1 MHRNEILT
9 RINDGVI
16 IALSNEVR
24 QGRFLQKKE
33 AAIRQLTFQR
43 FIAPHFS
50 CIHYVHENSWRC
62 TVYKSYIVIF
72 VGFSVPNQ
80 TCILLNCAI
89 DIKHLVL

>member
-16 IALSNEVR
+16 IALSSEVR

-43 FIAPHFS
+43 FITSHFS
-50 CIHYVHENSWRC
+50 CIHYAHQNSWRC

-72 VGFSVPNQ
+72 CWV
-80 TCILLNCAI
+80 LCAQSDMYFI
-89 DIKHLVL
+89 ELRYRY